1 MAKETRH
8 VDIRVT
14 SNVGAQMNKGTTAAT
29 GLSGALKGVGASA
42 SAATGGIRA
51 MTMALISSGIGAIV
65 VSVGALFAGFMK
77 LANVS
82 KDFAFSL
89 SNLKAISGGTNEE
102 MTALRENALELGRTT
117 SFTASEVVK
126 LQTELAKLGFSTSEI
141 LASSAA
147 TLNLAKVAS
156 VELGEA
162 AAVAG
167 ATLRGFGLDA
177 DQSSRVVDVMAKSFS
192 SSGLDMTKFA
202 ESMKLVAP
210 IAATVKVPIEQA
222 TAALGILADRGVSGS
237 LAGTQ
242 LRRVLSDLAMTT
254 GVNFRDSLDIAAE
267 RMDKAKSSSEK
278 LAIATEMVGDRAKGS
293 LIALVEN
300 REALDALTVK
310 LDDAAGASAEM
321 ARIMDDNLKGDLMKL
336 SSAWEG
342 FMLGLENGEGIIS
355 KISRGAVSLL
365 TTSIGKLGTA
375 SREFGY
381 LWEGTMTT
389 LNNGLSNTSKIW
401 RGAWGTMSNY
411 LAIASTKMKLAVAD
425 VPLLGDGFNKEK
437 LNAEL
442 AEYENMLDHYVA
454 LTEEGWNATNN
465 SNVNIAMARARGQAE
480 VQAQIETKA
489 ALKQIQDDFIEG
501 EGEADDSAADKRA
514 KKRLD
519 FLAKLKKQ
527 EEDFLANDDY
537 KKVELA
543 RNRHLAELSDLE
555 ISTTEKKELEAR
567 INAQYD
573 AQKDALDE
581 AAKEKKKVTD
591 LKEAEDAKIKADK
604 ELADAKALHD
614 AEIAMQMEAFANA
627 AEIAGRETALGKA
640 LLMVKQVMLLKEIL
654 MNGKATIEKV
664 KLKAAEANV
673 DFQAGKTKTLA
684 SAPFPWNLGLL
695 GGFIVSALPAIIAM
709 KSAMGKIGG
718 AGSMPSIDSSVPSSS
733 SGSSTPNIQAPNFNV
748 VGNTSAGENMLAG
761 VIGNANS
768 RPVRAYV
775 VEQEITNTQAMAR
788 KASAGASIG

>member
-14 SNVGAQMNKGTTAAT
+14 SNVGTQMTKGTAAAT
-29 GLSGALKGVGASA
+29 GLSGALKGVVASA
-42 SAATGGIRA
+42 SMATGGIRA
-51 MTMALISSGIGAIV
+51 MTMALISSGVGAIV
-65 VSVGALFAGFMK
+65 VAVGALAAGFMK

-89 SNLKAISGGTNEE
+89 SNLQAISGGTSED
-102 MTALRENALELGRTT
+102 MTALKDNALELGRTT

-156 VELGEA
+156 VDLGEA

-177 DQSSRVVDVMAKSFS
+177 DQSGRVVDVMAKSFS
-192 SSGLDMTKFA
+192 SSGLDMAKFS

-254 GVNFRDSLDIAAE
+254 GVSFRDSLDIAAE

-300 REALDALTVK
+300 REALDSLTVK

-342 FMLGLENGEGIIS
+342 FMLGLESGEGIIS
-355 KISRGAVSLL
+355 QISRGAIQLL
-365 TTSIGKLGTA
+365 TTGISKLQII

-381 LWEGTMTT
+381 YWEGTMTGI
-389 LNNGLSNTSKIW
+389 NNSINNTSKIF
-401 RGAWGTMSNY
+401 RGGWGAMTSY
-411 LAIASTKMKLAVAD
+411 LEIASTKMKMAISD
-425 VPLLGDGFNKEK
+425 VPLLGDGLDKEK
-437 LNAEL
+437 LAEEL
-442 AEYENMLDHYVA
+442 KEYEKNLKHYVA
-454 LTEEGWNATNN
+454 LTEEGWSATNN
-465 SNVNIAMARARGQAE
+465 VQLHIANARLRGEAE
-480 VQAQIETKA
+480 VKAQMEVKA
-489 ALKQIQDDFIEG
+489 ALKQIQEDFLEG
-501 EGEADDSAADKRA
+501 EGESDDAAADKRK

-527 EEDFLANDDY
+527 EEDFLASDSY

-543 RNRHLAELSDLE
+543 RNRHLAELSELE

-573 AQKDALDE
+573 AQKEALDAE
-581 AAKEKKKVTD
+581 AREKKKLQDTKD
-591 LKEAEDAKIKADK
+591 AEDA
-604 ELADAKALHD
+604 AKAAEEASREAKRLHD
-614 AEIAMQMEAFANA
+614 EKLQMQMEAFANA

-654 MNGKATIEKV
+654 MNGKATIAKV
-664 KLKAAEANV
+664 KLKASEAAV
-673 DFQAGKTKTLA
+673 DFEAGKTKTLA

-695 GGFIVSALPAIIAM
+695 GGFIVSALPSIIAM
-709 KSAMGKIGG
+709 RSAMKNVKGSGG
-718 AGSMPSIDSSVPSSS
+718 GSLSVNTSIPSS
-733 SGSSTPNIQAPNFNV
+733 GGSTPQIQAPSFNV
-748 VGNTSAGENMLAG
+748 LGRTSAGENMLAG
-761 VIGNANS
+761 AIGNANQ
-768 RPVRAYV
+768 RPVKAFV
-775 VEQEITNTQAMAR
+775 VEQEITSAQSMAR
-788 KASAGASIG
+788 NAAVSASIG